1 MHTVE
6 AKSML
11 KASSLFSFS
20 EADLDAYHVF
30 SKDDNPVHQLGVV
43 FGIQLMAKVEGIL
56 MTLFELNERR
66 TFSYSFLD
74 KVWVNDTID
83 LKVGADQHFEVW
95 SCDKKVGEGMI
106 KND

>member
-20 EADLDAYHVF
+20 EADLAAYHVF

-43 FGIQLMAKVEGIL
+43 FGILLMATVVISRNI
-56 MTLFELNERR
+56 M
-66 TFSYSFLD
+66 S
-74 KVWVNDTID
+74 
-83 LKVGADQHFEVW
+83 
-95 SCDKKVGEGMI
+95 
-106 KND
+106 

>member
-20 EADLDAYHVF
+20 EADLAAYHVF

>member
-1 MHTVE
+1 MPPVG

-20 EADLDAYHVF
+20 EADLAAYHVF

-95 SCDKKVGEGMI
+95 SCDRKVGEGMI

>member
-20 EADLDAYHVF
+20 EADLAAYHVF

-74 KVWVNDTID
+74 KVWVND
-83 LKVGADQHFEVW
+83 LKVSADQHFEVW
-95 SCDKKVGEGMI
+95 SCDKKVGEGTI

>member
-1 MHTVE
+1 MPPVG

-11 KASSLFSFS
+11 KTSSLFSFS
-20 EADLDAYHVF
+20 ETDLAAYHLF

-43 FGIQLMAKVEGIL
+43 FGIQLMARVEEML
-56 MTLFELNERR
+56 MTLFEFNERR

>member
-1 MHTVE
+1 MSTVE

-20 EADLDAYHVF
+20 EADLAAYHLF

-43 FGIQLMAKVEGIL
+43 FGIQLMARVEGML

-74 KVWVNDTID
+74 KVWVNAPIYLT
-83 LKVGADQHFEVW
+83 VSADQHFEVW

-106 KND
+106 END

>member
-1 MHTVE
+1 MPTVE

-20 EADLDAYHVF
+20 ETDLATYHLF

-43 FGIQLMAKVEGIL
+43 FGIQLMARVEGML
-56 MTLFELNERR
+56 MTLFELKERR
-66 TFSYSFLD
+66 AFSYIFLD
-74 KVWVNDTID
+74 KVWVNDPIYLT
-83 LKVGADQHFEVW
+83 VSADQHFEVC

-106 KND
+106 END

>member
-6 AKSML
+6 AKFML

-20 EADLDAYHVF
+20 EADLAAYHVF

-74 KVWVNDTID
+74 KVWVNDHIY
-83 LKVGADQHFEVW
+83 LKVSADQHFEVW
-95 SCDKKVGEGMI
+95 SCDRKVGEGMI

>member
-1 MHTVE
+1 MPPVG

-11 KASSLFSFS
+11 KTSSLFSFS
-20 EADLDAYHVF
+20 ETDLAAYHLF

-43 FGIQLMAKVEGIL
+43 FGIQLMARVEEML
-56 MTLFELNERR
+56 MTLFEFNERR

-83 LKVGADQHFEVW
+83 LKVALISILKYGLAI
-95 SCDKKVGEGMI
+95 KKWGKG
-106 KND
+106 

>member
-1 MHTVE
+1 MSTVE

-20 EADLDAYHVF
+20 EADLAAYHLF

-43 FGIQLMAKVEGIL
+43 FGIQLMARVEGML

-66 TFSYSFLD
+66 TFSYSFLN
-74 KVWVNDTID
+74 KVWVNAPIYLT
-83 LKVGADQHFEVW
+83 VSADQHFEVW

-106 KND
+106 END

>member
-20 EADLDAYHVF
+20 EADLAAYHVF

-83 LKVGADQHFEVW
+83 LKVSADQHFEVW

>member
-1 MHTVE
+1 MPTVE

-20 EADLDAYHVF
+20 EADLAAYNLF

-43 FGIQLMAKVEGIL
+43 FGIQLMARVEGML

-74 KVWVNDTID
+74 KVWVNAPIYLT
-83 LKVGADQHFEVW
+83 VSADQHFEVW

-106 KND
+106 END

>member
-1 MHTVE
+1 MPTVE

-20 EADLDAYHVF
+20 ETDLATYHLF

-74 KVWVNDTID
+74 KVWVNDPIYLT
-83 LKVGADQHFEVW
+83 VSADQHFEVW

-106 KND
+106 END